1 MQLHVLSIG
10 RVGADQQNL
19 LKREDAQ
26 MERVTR
32 DRAVLGLADA
42 ISALRRE
49 LITAA
54 DEGKNEAMR
63 FAIEP
68 MELTV
73 QVAVTKDVDGKIG
86 WDILGVG
93 GKYEHVTTQS
103 LTLKLAPVWQTPDGS
118 MTTDFTISSLAAAGD
133 TIGRVED

>member
-1 MQLHVLSIG
+1 M
-10 RVGADQQNL
+10 D
-19 LKREDAQ
+19 K
-26 MERVTR
+26 VTR
-32 DRAVLGLADA
+32 DKAVVGLADA

-49 LITAA
+49 LTTAA
-54 DEGKNEAMR
+54 YEGKGEAMR

-68 MELTV
+68 IELTV

-93 GKYEHVTTQS
+93 STYEHVTTQS

-118 MTTDFTISSLAAAGD
+118 MTTDFTISSLAGAGD
-133 TIGRVED
+133 TIGHVED

>member
-1 MQLHVLSIG
+1 MYK
-10 RVGADQQNL
+10 ATND
-19 LKREDAQ
+19 K
-26 MERVTR
+26 
-32 DRAVLGLADA
+32 AVIGLADA
-42 ISALRRE
+42 ITALRRE

-54 DEGKNEAMR
+54 DEGKNETMR

-86 WDILGVG
+86 WDIFGVG
-93 GKYEHVTTQS
+93 GSYENVITQS

-118 MTTDFTISSLAAAGD
+118 LTTDFTIASVAAGGD
-133 TIGRVED
+133 TIGQGED